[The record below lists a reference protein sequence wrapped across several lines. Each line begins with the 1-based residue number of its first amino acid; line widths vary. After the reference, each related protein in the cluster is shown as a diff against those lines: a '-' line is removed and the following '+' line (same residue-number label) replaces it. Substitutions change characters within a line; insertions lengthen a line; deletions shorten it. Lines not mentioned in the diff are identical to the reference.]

1 MFENILYATDFS
13 ESPLML
19 PCIGI
24 IGKTKK
30 IHLLHVIGEGTG
42 IDPKSV
48 DPQML
53 EAKTFLEET
62 LNDERNK
69 GVEVDVHVMP
79 GVPARGICDIANRV
93 DASLIVVNYHEPEGL
108 TGSATMDLVKNC
120 PRDLLAMTRLSSDA
134 VERSGEAMDQYCTN
148 LFRHVV
154 CPATGDPSR
163 RVNVIEALKR
173 EVNLGK
179 VTFSG
184 FSEDASKRAETLVEE
199 SKAMGISA
207 EPLIIKESPARSLIS
222 AANRVDASLIL
233 LDAMSELGLALAVV
247 GASDIPVLIL
257 KSV

>member
-24 IGKTKK
+24 IGKTKN
-30 IHLLHVIGEGTG
+30 IHLLHVVGEGTN
-42 IDPKSV
+42 IDPKLFE
-48 DPQML
+48 PQMH
-53 EAKTFLEET
+53 EVRSFLEEA
-62 LNDERNK
+62 LNVERHK

-79 GVPARGICDIANRV
+79 GVPARGICDVANRV
-93 DASLIVVNYHEPEGL
+93 DASLIVVNYHEPVGL

-120 PRDLLAMTRLSSDA
+120 PRNLLVMTRRSSDA

-154 CPATGDPSR
+154 FPATGDASSR
-163 RVNVIEALKR
+163 LNTMKALKS

-184 FSEDASKRAETLVEE
+184 FSEDARKYAETLVKEAE
-199 SKAMGISA
+199 ASGISA
-207 EPLIIKESPARSLIS
+207 GAAVKKDSPVKFLIS
-222 AANRVDASLIL
+222 VAEETDASLIL
-233 LDAMSELGLALAVV
+233 LDARAELGLALAVV
-247 GASDIPVLIL
+247 GASNFPVLVL
-257 KSV
+257 K